1 MVTQLLVC
9 DVGKEKSD
17 DIFYV
22 QGEKGRELIFDVI
35 NSFLDSSPSLS
46 GYTATI
52 HILKSDGNFT
62 IANMTIDVNN
72 KLHYTLTE
80 NDCAVSGNG
89 IYDISLTKN
98 NELIY
103 SSHGYY
109 IGDSRAVS
117 DDVVNSVSV
126 AYGVPFPEGFQEKLT
141 AGDNITI
148 DENNVISASGEQ
160 SFNYN
165 DASNKPSIN
174 GVTLQGNKST
184 SDLQIPTYTAGD
196 NVTIENNVI
205 SARDT
210 TYTAGEN
217 VSIVNGVISAQDTI
231 YTAGEN
237 ITIENDVISASGGG
251 GDIDV
256 INIGTGTGTT
266 SRTFTLPKTP
276 KMVTLFWDE
285 GGQYN
290 SWSTMYNIIWGF
302 RRAYGIG
309 GNTDSAVTNQTS
321 KVAKIT
327 FNGTSFTISAGDAG
341 SACNTTGAND
351 SGKMIIMY

>member
-184 SDLQIPTYTAGD
+184 SDLHIPTYTAG
-196 NVTIENNVI
+196 ENIDISQNGVI
-205 SARDT
+205 SATDT
-210 TYTAGEN
+210 KYTAGEN
-217 VSIVNGVISAQDTI
+217 VSIVNGVISAQDTT
-231 YTAGEN
+231 YTAGDN
-237 ITIENDVISASGGG
+237 ITIENGVISATGGG
-251 GDIDV
+251 GSYTELTKQATIPSSQITLADSIANYDFIVLCASSYVGDIEYLCTSITCVADIV
-256 INIGTGTGTT
+256 AGYRIG
-266 SRTFTLPKTP
+266 
-276 KMVTLFWDE
+276 
-285 GGQYN
+285 
-290 SWSTMYNIIWGF
+290 
-302 RRAYGIG
+302 
-309 GNTDSAVTNQTS
+309 VTNENIPLWFIVDDNTH
-321 KVAKIT
+321 
-327 FNGTSFTISAGDAG
+327 ISLGYI
-341 SACNTTGAND
+341 
-351 SGKMIIMY
+351 SGNWRKLSMYGLKL

>member
-89 IYDISLTKN
+89 IYDISLSKN
-98 NELIY
+98 GELIY

-109 IGDSRAVS
+109 IGDSRAVN
-117 DDVVNSVSV
+117 DDVVESVST
-126 AYGVPFPEGFQEKLT
+126 AYGVTFPEGFQEKLT

-148 DENNVISASGEQ
+148 NENNVISAAGKEYQ
-160 SFNYN
+160 EGTGIDINN
-165 DASNKPSIN
+165 DVISINEAILVAISNKQDK
-174 GVTLQGNKST
+174 L
-184 SDLQIPTYTAGD
+184 TAGD
-196 NVTIENNVI
+196 NISIEDNVI
-205 SARDT
+205 SSKGIDIVT
-210 TYTAGEN
+210 EHYGAGDN
-217 VSIVNGVISAQDTI
+217 TL
-231 YTAGEN
+231 Y
-237 ITIENDVISASGGG
+237 
-251 GDIDV
+251 
-256 INIGTGTGTT
+256 
-266 SRTFTLPKTP
+266 RTFTLPDERIP
-276 KMVTLFWDE
+276 KFIIIKGYMDAGWFAEVKGKFGDSVLFGSCSDILP
-285 GGQYN
+285 YN
-290 SWSTMYNIIWGF
+290 QQL
-302 RRAYGIG
+302 G
-309 GNTDSAVTNQTS
+309 GNVTVSYDLPNKQFTIHGYN
-321 KVAKIT
+321 VGYT
-327 FNGTSFTISAGDAG
+327 FNSPTSNFDVTYI
-341 SACNTTGAND
+341 
-351 SGKMIIMY
+351 YF

>member
-35 NSFLDSSPSLS
+35 NSFLDSSPTLS

-126 AYGVPFPEGFQEKLT
+126 AYGVTFPEGFQEKLT

-148 DENNVISASGEQ
+148 SENNVISAAGKEYHEGTGIDI
-160 SFNYN
+160 NN
-165 DASNKPSIN
+165 DIIAIDESILVAISNKQDE
-174 GVTLQGNKST
+174 L
-184 SDLQIPTYTAGD
+184 TAGD
-196 NVTIENNVI
+196 NISIENNVI
-205 SARDT
+205 SSKGIDIVT
-210 TYTAGEN
+210 IHYGAGDN
-217 VSIVNGVISAQDTI
+217 TL
-231 YTAGEN
+231 Y
-237 ITIENDVISASGGG
+237 
-251 GDIDV
+251 
-256 INIGTGTGTT
+256 
-266 SRTFTLPKTP
+266 RTFTLPDERIP
-276 KMVTLFWDE
+276 KFFIIKGYMDIGWYCEIQGKFGDPIIFGSCSNILP
-285 GGQYN
+285 YN
-290 SWSTMYNIIWGF
+290 QQL
-302 RRAYGIG
+302 G
-309 GNTDSAVTNQTS
+309 GNDTVTYDLPNKQYTIHGYN
-321 KVAKIT
+321 AGYT
-327 FNGTSFTISAGDAG
+327 FNTSSADFDI
-341 SACNTTGAND
+341 TY
-351 SGKMIIMY
+351 IYF